1 MLGGLI
7 IFIFGLGVL
16 LGSLCLTFVFTTL
29 FTALMTA
36 MVKRIEEPELEK
48 RFGEHYVRYR
58 SSVPR
63 FLPRMS
69 LRRRTPKTF

>member
-1 MLGGLI
+1 VALLEREDRLRAGGVRI
-7 IFIFGLGVL
+7 SRVAPT
-16 LGSLCLTFVFTTL
+16 SL
-29 FTALMTA
+29 ALMTA